1 MAFGIEDFKI
11 STRGQMIGEILQAPK
26 TVEAMITVSRHGLPP
41 AQEVGQRLVDQE
53 VTLSDEEKRLVGR
66 WIREIMEENGW
77 TTDGV
82 SKKRV
87 APDSLFRTGAVYHRK
102 GETSRRS

>member
-1 MAFGIEDFKI
+1 MAFGIDDFKI
-11 STRGQMIGEILQAPK
+11 SPRGRVVAEILENTD
-26 TVEAMITVSRHGLPP
+26 TVAAMVTVSRHGLPP
-41 AQEVGQRLVDQE
+41 AQEVGKRLVDE
-53 VTLSDEEKRLVGR
+53 GLTLTDEEKRLVGR

-87 APDSLFRTGAVYHRK
+87 APGCLFKTGAIYHRK
-102 GETSRRS
+102 GEAFRRA